1 MWAWGSGRARGLAEA
16 TMPPNETA
24 NRKEQAREWEKNM
37 AITIKAQQ

>member
-24 NRKEQAREWEKNM
+24 NRKEQAREWEKK
-37 AITIKAQQ
+37 TWP